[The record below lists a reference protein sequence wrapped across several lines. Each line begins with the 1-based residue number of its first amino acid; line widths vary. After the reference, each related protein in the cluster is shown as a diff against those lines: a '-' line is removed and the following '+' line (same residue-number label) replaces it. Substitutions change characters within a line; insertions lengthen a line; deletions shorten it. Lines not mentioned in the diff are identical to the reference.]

1 MISDKERENC
11 DKLFRLMKENPGLPI
26 IPFVNGEIV
35 GDDSGRQEGSWGSA
49 RVDEY
54 LVPPS
59 DNAPIIFKSD
69 DDVFDTLE
77 RCLSIEDYEALPE
90 REEDCRKAYD
100 ALPWTKAIIVYIDM
114 PES

>member
-1 MISDKERENC
+1 MISDNERENC

-35 GDDSGRQEGSWGSA
+35 GDDSGRWEGSWGSA

-54 LVPPS
+54 LVPPL
-59 DNAPIIFKSD
+59 DYAPIIFKSD

-77 RCLSIEDYEALPE
+77 SFLSKEEFDALPDQL
-90 REEDCRKAYD
+90 EDCREAYD
-100 ALPWTKAIIVYIDM
+100 ALPWTKAIIVYIDTLK
-114 PES
+114 S